1 MELVFVLPTP
11 RIMTMISLIDICG
24 MCGLDLAEIEAI
36 AEHEHVPEVAA
47 AALASY
53 LLHWNHG
60 ADYVRDII
68 IDDIHKALEQ
78 GRKAHAGELV
88 MALRHFC
95 QTHPELYH
103 P

>member
-60 ADYVRDII
+60 ADYVPDMI